1 MDANENENETADG
14 VREYDDDSIN
24 KGIDTEESV
33 VPENGTELL
42 VFEKKDIRSKGAYN
56 DSTLLA
62 SSFQNILLRSCWY
75 LFRLCRTTT
84 HFLYHIFHMKTL
96 SVFRSLSSLRCL
108 FER

>member
-42 VFEKKDIRSKGAYN
+42 VFEKKDIRSKGA
-56 DSTLLA
+56 
-62 SSFQNILLRSCWY
+62 
-75 LFRLCRTTT
+75 
-84 HFLYHIFHMKTL
+84 
-96 SVFRSLSSLRCL
+96 
-108 FER
+108 